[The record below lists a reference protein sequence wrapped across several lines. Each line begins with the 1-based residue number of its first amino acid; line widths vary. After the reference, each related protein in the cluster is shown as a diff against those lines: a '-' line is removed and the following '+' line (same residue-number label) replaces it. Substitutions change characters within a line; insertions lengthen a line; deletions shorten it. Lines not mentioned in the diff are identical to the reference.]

1 MQSWEIVVIAVWG
14 ALWTLVSF
22 RPPLRPAW
30 LMAPGFFA
38 AWWTTELAPL
48 HLAFQAVLVA
58 FAISQGALD
67 TWYGWVALAV
77 TVVSWIGLARS
88 VRGSSGTDR
97 EIATA
102 LAEGLGPEWANDLTG
117 PALDR
122 RRRREWAR
130 VLLPFWFR
138 RAGVTRI
145 RNLQYVGGDSS
156 KRLRLDV
163 FRHRDTPSG
172 APVLLQIHGGGW
184 IIGEKGQQ
192 GQPLMHL
199 LAAHGW
205 VCVAINYRLSPKATW
220 PDHLVDCKRALAWIR
235 THIAEYGGDPDY
247 VVATGGSAGGHLTA
261 MVGLTAN
268 DPQYQP
274 GFEDVDT
281 SVRAMIPFYGVYEW
295 DDPKSGNGEALTDIL
310 ARYIVKRPYAEVPE
324 LYRSASPVHLVH
336 ADAPPALIV
345 HGDRDTL
352 APVEEAR
359 RFAAE
364 LRAVSRNPVV
374 YAELA
379 GAHHAFEVFNS
390 IRTLDAVA
398 GVDRFLAW
406 LLATAP
412 PAGASGAPGA
422 TPRRA

>member
-1 MQSWEIVVIAVWG
+1 MHSWIIVAVAVWG
-14 ALWTLVSF
+14 AAWTFVSF

-48 HLAFQAVLVA
+48 HLAWQAVVVA
-58 FAISQGALD
+58 WAVFRGALD

-77 TVVSWIGLARS
+77 TVASWIGLARS
-88 VRGSSGTDR
+88 VRTASGTDR
-97 EIATA
+97 EIARA
-102 LAEGLGPEWANDLTG
+102 LAEGLGPQWAEGLTG
-117 PALDR
+117 PEVAG

-130 VLLPFWFR
+130 VVLPFWFKR
-138 RAGVTRI
+138 SGVVRTKNI
-145 RNLQYVGGDSS
+145 PYVTGETS

-163 FRHRDTPSG
+163 YRHRETPPG

-192 GQPLMHL
+192 GLPLMHL

-235 THIAEYGGDPDY
+235 THIADYGGNPDF

-281 SVRAMIPFYGVYEW
+281 SVQAMIPFYGVYEW
-295 DDPKSGNGEALTDIL
+295 DDPRHGNGEALTDVL
-310 ARYIVKRPYAEVPE
+310 ARYVVKKSYAEAPDV
-324 LYRSASPVHLVH
+324 YRSASPVHRIH
-336 ADAPPALIV
+336 PDAPPALIV
-345 HGDRDTL
+345 HGDHDTL

-364 LRAVSRNPVV
+364 LRRVSRNPVV
-374 YAELA
+374 YAELK

-390 IRTLDAVA
+390 IRTLDAVT

-406 LLATAP
+406 LLTEHP
-412 PAGASGAPGA
+412 PAADSDDPSA
-422 TPRRA
+422 TPRRV